1 MSSRVLIA
9 KPGLDGHDR
18 GAKIV
23 ARTLRDAGFEVVFTG
38 IRQRVDTIVATALQE
53 DVAVVGLSILS
64 GAHLALTTRVVEG
77 LRAAGAEDIAVVVG
91 GTIPPDDVPRMKAAG
106 AAAVFPTGTPLDA
119 IVAQMR
125 ALTAVVPA
133 SPATPLTCRRRTTRE
148 AGHSK
153 YRNLET
159 TEPRNPGTPKPRKL
173 GGTVRVGVMIGP
185 ERGDSARK
193 VARMIDDVTWA
204 ERAGLDTAWVPQI
217 PTDFDAL
224 TAVALM
230 GARTERIE
238 IGTAVVPLQ
247 TQHPI
252 ALARQALSAQGA
264 ANGRLA
270 LGLGPSHHWI
280 VQDML
285 GLPYERPAAFTR
297 DYLEVLDA
305 ALRGPGP
312 VDVENGTFTVHNPL
326 DLGPVA
332 PLPVLLAAL
341 GPVMLAL
348 AGERA
353 DGTVLWM
360 ADERAVADHVVPRI
374 TKAADGAGRP
384 APRIVAGIPVCL
396 CRPGEVDAARER
408 ANRILGEAEISP
420 NYQRLLDYGDAR
432 DIGDLCAAGDERAIA
447 ARFRRFADAGVT
459 DLSVRLLPIGEGR
472 EELIASKRRTREV
485 LAGIAADFR

>member
-1 MSSRVLIA
+1 
-9 KPGLDGHDR
+9 
-18 GAKIV
+18 
-23 ARTLRDAGFEVVFTG
+23 
-38 IRQRVDTIVATALQE
+38 
-53 DVAVVGLSILS
+53 
-64 GAHLALTTRVVEG
+64 
-77 LRAAGAEDIAVVVG
+77 
-91 GTIPPDDVPRMKAAG
+91 
-106 AAAVFPTGTPLDA
+106 
-119 IVAQMR
+119 
-125 ALTAVVPA
+125 
-133 SPATPLTCRRRTTRE
+133 
-148 AGHSK
+148 
-153 YRNLET
+153 
-159 TEPRNPGTPKPRKL
+159 
-173 GGTVRVGVMIGP
+173 
-185 ERGDSARK
+185 
-193 VARMIDDVTWA
+193 MIDDVTWA

-297 DYLEVLDA
+297 DYLEVLVA
-305 ALRGPGP
+305 ALHGPGP

-332 PLPVLLAAL
+332 PLPVLVAAL

-348 AGERA
+348 AGGQA

-396 CRPGEVDAARER
+396 CLSPPRSTRRASGPTGSSGRRKCRPITSGSLTTATPGTSATCARPVTRRPSRPASGASPTPGSPICRYGCCRSARAAR
-408 ANRILGEAEISP
+408 N
-420 NYQRLLDYGDAR
+420 
-432 DIGDLCAAGDERAIA
+432 
-447 ARFRRFADAGVT
+447 
-459 DLSVRLLPIGEGR
+459 
-472 EELIASKRRTREV
+472 
-485 LAGIAADFR
+485 

>member
-1 MSSRVLIA
+1 M
-9 KPGLDGHDR
+9 
-18 GAKIV
+18 
-23 ARTLRDAGFEVVFTG
+23 
-38 IRQRVDTIVATALQE
+38 
-53 DVAVVGLSILS
+53 
-64 GAHLALTTRVVEG
+64 
-77 LRAAGAEDIAVVVG
+77 
-91 GTIPPDDVPRMKAAG
+91 
-106 AAAVFPTGTPLDA
+106 
-119 IVAQMR
+119 
-125 ALTAVVPA
+125 
-133 SPATPLTCRRRTTRE
+133 
-148 AGHSK
+148 
-153 YRNLET
+153 
-159 TEPRNPGTPKPRKL
+159 
-173 GGTVRVGVMIGP
+173 RVGVMIGP

-264 ANGRLA
+264 AGGRLA

-305 ALRGPGP
+305 ALHGPGP

-326 DLGPVA
+326 DLAPVV

-384 APRIVAGIPVCL
+384 APRIVAGTPVCL
-396 CRPGEVDAARER
+396 CRPAEVDAARER

-432 DIGDLCAAGDERAIA
+432 DIGDLCAAGDETAIA

-459 DLSVRLLPIGEGR
+459 DLSVRLLPIGQGR